1 MVMGDNLPTG
11 AVMKNLDDDA
21 LALIARYFTALGVP
35 MRLKIL
41 NQLRDGERNVGE
53 ITTAT
58 GCTQANVSKHLAV
71 LAQNGLV
78 AKTQRGTSAYYRFA
92 DESVYRLC
100 ELVCDQLD
108 RRFAAEAVPRSAFA
122 AAARGKPARGRAAP
136 RPVAGGRA
144 GGR

>member
-1 MVMGDNLPTG
+1 
-11 AVMKNLDDDA
+11 MKNLDEEA
-21 LALIARYFTALGVP
+21 LELVARYFGALSVP

-41 NQLRDGERNVGE
+41 SQLRDGERNVSE
-53 ITTAT
+53 ITAAT

-92 DESVYRLC
+92 DDSVYRLC

-108 RRFAAEAVPRSAFA
+108 RRFNEE
-122 AAARGKPARGRAAP
+122 AARHRSFADVARAA
-136 RPVAGGRA
+136 VGR
-144 GGR
+144 GSE

>member
-1 MVMGDNLPTG
+1 
-11 AVMKNLDDDA
+11 MKNLDDDA
-21 LALIARYFTALGVP
+21 LALIARYFGALSVP

-41 NQLRDGERNVGE
+41 SQLRDGERNVGE
-53 ITTAT
+53 ITAAT

-100 ELVCDQLD
+100 ELVCEQLD
-108 RRFAAEAVPRSAFA
+108 RRFTEE
-122 AAARGKPARGRAAP
+122 AARHRGFGEAARASVGRAITETE
-136 RPVAGGRA
+136 
-144 GGR
+144 

>member
-1 MVMGDNLPTG
+1 
-11 AVMKNLDDDA
+11 MKNLDEDA
-21 LALIARYFTALGVP
+21 LALVAQYFGALSVP

-41 NQLRDGERNVGE
+41 NQLRDGERNVSE
-53 ITTAT
+53 ITAAT

-100 ELVCDQLD
+100 ELVCEQLD
-108 RRFAAEAVPRSAFA
+108 RRFTGEAARRRAFA
-122 AAARGKPARGRAAP
+122 DAARVAAGRT
-136 RPVAGGRA
+136 
-144 GGR
+144 